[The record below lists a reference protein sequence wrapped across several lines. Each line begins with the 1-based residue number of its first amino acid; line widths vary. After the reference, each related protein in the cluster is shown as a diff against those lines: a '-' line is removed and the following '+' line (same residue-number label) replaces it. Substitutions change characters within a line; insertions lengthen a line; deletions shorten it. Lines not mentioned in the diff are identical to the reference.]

1 MSCMQLKKKII
12 GINKGNFNMAKIEDY
27 QKIIDEKS
35 LGKVGKQDIDL
46 FSAQLV
52 VSTYNKLNDENKE
65 RLMSMSPFAAVML
78 CMRLSK

>member
-1 MSCMQLKKKII
+1 
-12 GINKGNFNMAKIEDY
+12 MAKIEDY